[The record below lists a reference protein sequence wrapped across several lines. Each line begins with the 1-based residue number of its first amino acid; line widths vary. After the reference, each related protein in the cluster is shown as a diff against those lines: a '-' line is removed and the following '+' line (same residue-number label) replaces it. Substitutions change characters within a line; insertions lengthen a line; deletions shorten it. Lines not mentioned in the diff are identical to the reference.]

1 MIPESEILECSK
13 YDVKSKK
20 GNIFVSEKIPKFTK
34 LILIFIST
42 TKKKKKK
49 LMRTDANI
57 YYLELMFL
65 FFKHKL
71 AVEID
76 EKRHTDKNIK
86 RKDKNYQKKGLIV
99 NLLELTQV
107 KNTKK
112 RILKKV
118 LQKNTTHN
126 IRHEKH
132 TIRNKTNNNWKRT
145 WNNVLFG
152 M

>member
-1 MIPESEILECSK
+1 
-13 YDVKSKK
+13 
-20 GNIFVSEKIPKFTK
+20 
-34 LILIFIST
+34 
-42 TKKKKKK
+42 
-49 LMRTDANI
+49 MRTDANI

-132 TIRNKTNNNWKRT
+132 TIRNKTNNNWKRN